1 MDQEVECPACG
12 AVFVVFVDP
21 RGGEEQL
28 LSADCPECHRTL
40 SYYAK
45 EEEPGGFA
53 IAFEQRDE

>member
-12 AVFVVFVDP
+12 VVYVVFVDP

-28 LSADCPECHRTL
+28 IHAECPECRHALTL
-40 SYYAK
+40 LAR

>member
-12 AVFVVFVDP
+12 VVFVVFVDP

-28 LSADCPECHRTL
+28 ITAECPECRRPLTL
-40 SYYAK
+40 FAK

-53 IAFEQRDE
+53 IAFEQRDD

>member
-12 AVFVVFVDP
+12 VVFVVFVDP

-28 LSADCPECHRTL
+28 ITAECPECRRPLTL
-40 SYYAK
+40 LAR

-53 IAFEQRDE
+53 VAFEQHED